1 MKKLPLRL
9 YNTETKKTDQFK
21 TLGTQMG
28 YPIAKKKSI
37 MIIDNAFKVVNNHA
51 NKQSKLPIITQVQS

>member
-9 YNTETKKTDQFK
+9 YNTETKKTGQFK

-28 YPIAKKKSI
+28 YPIGGTYLGTPKKI
-37 MIIDNAFKVVNNHA
+37 YHDY
-51 NKQSKLPIITQVQS
+51 